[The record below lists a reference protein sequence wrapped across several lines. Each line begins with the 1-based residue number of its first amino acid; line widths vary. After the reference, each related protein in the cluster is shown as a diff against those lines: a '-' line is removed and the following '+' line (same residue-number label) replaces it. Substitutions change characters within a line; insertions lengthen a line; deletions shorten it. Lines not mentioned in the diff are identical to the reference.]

1 MTAPLVKQLG
11 RTTYT
16 PVWRAMQAFT
26 QARRSAP
33 KNDEI
38 WLTEHEPVYTLGLAG
53 DPAHLLRAGDIPLVQ
68 TDRGGQITY
77 HGPGQAVV
85 YALLDLR
92 RYDLKVRELVNLLEQ
107 TVIDVLAEQ
116 QIEAARRL
124 GMPGVYVGEAKI
136 AALGLKVAHGY
147 SYHGIALNVALDLAP
162 FAAINPCGYANL
174 AVTQTSSLKPLLGA
188 GFDVAHAQ
196 EALAVRLLQK
206 LALKSAAGRASSA
219 TTLPIAA

>member
-1 MTAPLVKQLG
+1 MPAPLVKQLG
-11 RTTYT
+11 RTAYT

-53 DPAHLLRAGDIPLVQ
+53 NPAHLLHAGSISLVQ

-107 TVIDVLAEQ
+107 TIIDVLADQ
-116 QIEAARRL
+116 QIEATRRL
-124 GMPGVYVGEAKI
+124 GMPGVYVGEAKV
-136 AALGLKVAHGY
+136 AALGLKVAHGC

-162 FAAINPCGYANL
+162 FSAINPCGYADL
-174 AVTQTSSLKPLLGA
+174 VVTQTSSLKPLLGR

-196 EALAVRLLQK
+196 EALAVKLLQH
-206 LALKSAAGRASSA
+206 LSVKSAAGRASSVKL
-219 TTLPIAA
+219 LPIEA